1 LSFLALELE
10 SARWNALSVRSILE
24 MNCAMSSSS
33 EIRLGVISS
42 PSP

>member
-1 LSFLALELE
+1 LSWRTFERD
-10 SARWNALSVRSILE
+10 SARWNALSVRSILA

-33 EIRLGVISS
+33 EIRLGLISS